1 MKSHLMAVALLM
13 GLFLTA
19 CSNHQAS
26 NQTFEQQL
34 KQNFCG
40 EDFFKQNEEKIKK
53 KDDVIYTGINT
64 GSIARSC
71 AQFEKSNF
79 FFNAAEES
87 YKTDVDLKNPVAKG
101 AKVAVGAL
109 LNETLMDYDGSL
121 YERIM
126 VNVYKGLNYLELK
139 EFDEARVEFNRALE
153 RQNKAKQY
161 FAKQIQKDKEEQE
174 KAKKDPN
181 YKENMGKNTQT
192 IMSEYDKMF
201 SGEFKAQKNFTNPY
215 ATYLASIFFLLD
227 KDYKK
232 AADLF
237 KEVAAT
243 HTNKEFASERKVFN
257 SYAKSVKPDKLAKHI
272 FVVYE
277 DGFGAVKDEF
287 SLTLPFVVSKNIS
300 SVPVA
305 LQTLKKRAPSYEKV
319 FVNGEVTSQLTNF
332 DDIVATEFKIEM
344 PSMIAKALASTIIKT
359 TLNTV
364 VAEQADNDLVGGLLS
379 VGTSAATSALTKADV
394 RSWQSLPKTAS
405 VKMIKNTGKLEVKS
419 HTGITLAQK
428 ELPKDKNVLVIVRS
442 YSPDLEAK
450 INIIEGR

>member
-1 MKSHLMAVALLM
+1 MAVALLM

-215 ATYLASIFFLLD
+215 ATYLASI
-227 KDYKK
+227 
-232 AADLF
+232 
-237 KEVAAT
+237 
-243 HTNKEFASERKVFN
+243 
-257 SYAKSVKPDKLAKHI
+257 
-272 FVVYE
+272 
-277 DGFGAVKDEF
+277 
-287 SLTLPFVVSKNIS
+287 
-300 SVPVA
+300 
-305 LQTLKKRAPSYEKV
+305 
-319 FVNGEVTSQLTNF
+319 
-332 DDIVATEFKIEM
+332 
-344 PSMIAKALASTIIKT
+344 
-359 TLNTV
+359 
-364 VAEQADNDLVGGLLS
+364 
-379 VGTSAATSALTKADV
+379 
-394 RSWQSLPKTAS
+394 
-405 VKMIKNTGKLEVKS
+405 
-419 HTGITLAQK
+419 
-428 ELPKDKNVLVIVRS
+428 
-442 YSPDLEAK
+442 
-450 INIIEGR
+450 